1 MTSKTEGRTFA
12 YLRVSTADLTTDN
25 QAMAI
30 QSRGYNIEPHRIVTE
45 TISGGVPASKRPGFT
60 GLLAKLERGDTL
72 VVLKLDRLGRDSIDI
87 QQTVRH
93 LTEAGVRLVSLDLG
107 NQDLT
112 SGAGKLLMQ
121 MLAAFAEME
130 RDRIRERTRE
140 GLERAKAQ
148 GKKMGRPAA
157 TKVTKAVA
165 ECTAQGFTIPQ
176 TARALGISVAT
187 VSRHRALA
195 TSALAKA
202 EARKK
207 ADAKV
212 AAITAQAEAGALV
225 EALDG
230 ALVEAKAQALDDA
243 LHNH

>member
-1 MTSKTEGRTFA
+1 MVAAIAGRTFA
-12 YLRVSTADLTTDN
+12 YLRVSSASLTADN

-30 QSRGYNIEPHRIVTE
+30 KAHGYDIEPHRVITE
-45 TISGGVPASKRPGFT
+45 TISGAVPAAQRPGFT
-60 GLLAKLERGDTL
+60 DLLNKLERGDTL

-107 NQDLT
+107 GQDLT
-112 SGAGKLLMQ
+112 SGIGKMLMQ
-121 MLAAFAEME
+121 VLAAFAELE

-140 GLERAKAQ
+140 GLARAKAQ

-165 ECTAQGFTIPQ
+165 ECTAIGFTIPQ

-195 TSALAKA
+195 TTAMAKGA
-202 EARKK
+202 
-207 ADAKV
+207 
-212 AAITAQAEAGALV
+212 AQA
-225 EALDG
+225 
-230 ALVEAKAQALDDA
+230 QAIDDA
-243 LHNH
+243 RHGN